1 MKNHYGLLAKT
12 VLSKRIIML
21 FALFIVP
28 ASTANGQSEFGFNA
42 LYSISNNISGVS
54 FHRIWANKIGI
65 YGEIKGLL
73 SNPWDSKNGEAFT
86 FVSGGLVKQVGN
98 KIITYLGAGASW
110 RNYYVEKAGTRWG
123 MVGSNKLNITG
134 GIIGINLGAGSLL
147 NRLSYQIGI
156 DSKPFGI
163 NVGIGLRFKL

>member
-1 MKNHYGLLAKT
+1 MKNHYGLLMKT

-54 FHRIWANKIGI
+54 FHRIWANQIGI
-65 YGEIKGLL
+65 YGEIKGIL
-73 SNPWDSKNGEAFT
+73 SNPWTSKKGEAFT
-86 FVSGGLVKQVGN
+86 FVTGGLVKQIGQN
-98 KIITYLGAGASW
+98 MMIYLGTGVSW
-110 RNYYVEKAGTRWG
+110 RNYYEERAGVKWG
-123 MVGSNKLNITG
+123 MVSSNKLNITG
-134 GIIGINLGAGSLL
+134 GIIGINLGAGSIL